1 MHGIP
6 PTAPLGAVC
15 RPGGRCAEPATTVVI
30 ATRDRCAELRRT
42 LNRLT
47 ALPEQPPLVVVDN
60 GSTDGTPAMVR
71 EHFPGAVLISLRR
84 NRGAV
89 ARNVGARR
97 ASTRYIALTD
107 DDSWWAPG
115 SLATAARVLDASPEV
130 GLVAARILVG
140 PRLAVD
146 PANDLMAASPLPAAG
161 LPGPRILG
169 FLGCGAVLR
178 RDAFLA
184 AGGFSRLLFIGGE
197 EQLLA
202 YDLAAAGWAACYL
215 PAVVAH
221 HHPSARRDPATRGV
235 QLARN
240 RVLVAWLRRPARCA
254 LTETGRLTRRV
265 ATGDPAAARAAAGV
279 LTRLP
284 LAVLGR
290 RRLPPGVEAAV
301 RVLGAGHAG

>member
-1 MHGIP
+1 MP
-6 PTAPLGAVC
+6 PIS
-15 RPGGRCAEPATTVVI
+15 PATTVVI
-30 ATRDRCAELRRT
+30 ATRDRCAELRHT
-42 LNRLT
+42 LAQLT
-47 ALPEQPPLVVVDN
+47 ALPEQPPVVVVDN
-60 GSTDGTPAMVR
+60 GSTDGTPDMVR
-71 EHFPGAVLISLRR
+71 GQFPGTELITLRR

-89 ARNVGARR
+89 ARNLGVHRAR
-97 ASTRYIALTD
+97 TRYIALTD

-115 SLATAARVLDASPEV
+115 SLATAGRVLDTSPQV

-140 PRLAVD
+140 PQLAAD
-146 PANDLMAASPLPAAG
+146 PASDLMAASPLPAAG
-161 LPGPRILG
+161 LPGPRVLG

-221 HHPSARRDPATRGV
+221 HHPSAHRDPATRGV
-235 QLARN
+235 QVARN

-254 LTETGRLTRRV
+254 LTETGRLARRV
-265 ATGDPAAARAAAGV
+265 ATGDPAAVRAAAGV

-284 LAVLGR
+284 LALLGR
-290 RRLPPGVEAAV
+290 RRLPPGVESAIW
-301 RVLGAGHAG
+301 VLGAGHAG